1 MNKSIYGIRNT
12 IDINNK
18 NEETEQMT
26 EKNSIREMM
35 YPLEWYFRFMILA
48 LVAFIIAN
56 MSGPVEIHF
65 MIIFYVCELGA
76 LLSFIVQIM
85 GIYTYF
91 RDRKKTE
98 AKV

>member
-1 MNKSIYGIRNT
+1 MNKRLYRIRNLT
-12 IDINNK
+12 EINNK
-18 NEETEQMT
+18 ETEQMT

-35 YPLEWYFRFMILA
+35 YPLEWFFRFMTLA

-56 MSGPVEIHF
+56 MSGPAEIHF

-76 LLSFIVQIM
+76 FLSFIVQMMNIH
-85 GIYTYF
+85 IYF

-98 AKV
+98 AEA